1 LPAAFGGVGW
11 ASNTGI
17 EKRKTSRYRRSD
29 AAVFIA
35 RVRSRKFALVVVI
48 ARLTI
53 LELIVNKVA
62 YLSGGGSV
70 HETRLLVGKIY
81 GKCQETNEYK
91 ASTCSQSSANSRDTV
106 TCGDFLIHFG
116 EAIDTG
122 YFVATR
128 TKLKPISSAIN
139 RVQSSVDIENA
150 LPHAQRRL
158 LDLCDELHSSTFRE
172 GVPRLLFYRA
182 KQL

>member
-11 ASNTGI
+11 ASNAGL
-17 EKRKTSRYRRSD
+17 EKRKTSGYRRSD
-29 AAVFIA
+29 AAVSIA

-70 HETRLLVGKIY
+70 HATRLLVGKIY

-91 ASTCSQSSANSRDTV
+91 A
-106 TCGDFLIHFG
+106 
-116 EAIDTG
+116 
-122 YFVATR
+122 TR
-128 TKLKPISSAIN
+128 QVP
-139 RVQSSVDIENA
+139 A
-150 LPHAQRRL
+150 LSLRRTL
-158 LDLCDELHSSTFRE
+158 EIR
-172 GVPRLLFYRA
+172 
-182 KQL
+182 